1 MPAPAP
7 CRMNALLIE
16 DERLAATHLQNLLR
30 KHPDVQ
36 VVAVVPSVAAGIEWL
51 RQHPVPDLIFADI
64 QLEDGLSFEIFE
76 AVPVRAPLIF
86 TTSFNEY
93 ALKAFQLLSV
103 DYLLKPI
110 QAKDLSRALGKHAY
124 WLAQASA
131 PPSDSEAQLLKMQQ
145 LLAQFAPAI
154 PSYRQRFLITAG
166 EQLLP
171 VAVEEIA
178 YFYTLNEVVY
188 LVRHD
193 GRKFTLEHNLEKLEG
208 LLDPAKFFRLN
219 RQYLASLRAIGK
231 IHSHFLGKLK
241 LELLPARPDEVLVS
255 RERTP
260 LFKRW
265 LE

>member
-1 MPAPAP
+1 
-7 CRMNALLIE
+7 MNTLLIE

-30 KHPDVQ
+30 KHPAVQ

-51 RQHPVPDLIFADI
+51 RSHPTPDLIFADI
-64 QLEDGLSFEIFE
+64 QLEDGLCFEIFD

-110 QAKDLSRALGKHAY
+110 QAKDLARALEKYAY
-124 WLAQASA
+124 WLPQA
-131 PPSDSEAQLLKMQQ
+131 PSPVPDGEAQLLQMQQ
-145 LLAQFAPAI
+145 LLAQFAPTL

-171 VAVEEIA
+171 VAVEDIA
-178 YFYTLNEVVY
+178 YFYTLHEVVY

-193 GRKFTLEHNLEKLEG
+193 GRKFTLEHNLEKLES
-208 LLDPAKFFRLN
+208 LLDPARFFRLN
-219 RQYLASLRAIGK
+219 RQYLASLKAIDK

-255 RERTP
+255 RERAP

>member
-1 MPAPAP
+1 MTT
-7 CRMNALLIE
+7 LLIE
-16 DERLAATHLQNLLR
+16 DERLAASHLQNLLR
-30 KHPDVQ
+30 KHPAVQ
-36 VVAVVPSVAAGIEWL
+36 VVAVVPSVATGTEWL
-51 RQHPVPDLIFADI
+51 RQHPAPDLIFADI
-64 QLEDGLSFEIFE
+64 QLEDGLSFEIFD

-93 ALKAFQLLSV
+93 ALKAFELLSV

-110 QAKDLSRALGKHAY
+110 QAKDLARALEKHAY
-124 WLAQASA
+124 WLPQGPA
-131 PPSDSEAQLLKMQQ
+131 PQPDSEAQLLKMQQ
-145 LLAQFAPAI
+145 LLAQFAPNL

-171 VAVEEIA
+171 VAVEDIA
-178 YFYTLNEVVY
+178 YFYTLNEVIY

-193 GRKFTLEHNLEKLEG
+193 GRKFPLEHNLEKLES
-208 LLDPAKFFRLN
+208 LFDPAKFFRLN
-219 RQYLASLRAIGK
+219 RQYLASLKAIGK
-231 IHSHFLGKLK
+231 IYNHFSGKLK
-241 LELLPARPDEVLVS
+241 IELLPSRPDEVLVS

>member
-1 MPAPAP
+1 
-7 CRMNALLIE
+7 MNTLLIE
-16 DERLAATHLQNLLR
+16 DERLAVTHLQNLLR
-30 KHPDVQ
+30 KHPDVRVIG
-36 VVAVVPSVAAGIEWL
+36 VVASVAAGIEWL
-51 RQHPVPDLIFADI
+51 GSHPAPDLIFSDI
-64 QLEDGLSFEIFE
+64 QLEDGLSFEIFD

-110 QAKDLSRALGKHAY
+110 QAKDLARALEKHAY
-124 WLAQASA
+124 WLTQAPA
-131 PPSDSEAQLLKMQQ
+131 PQQPGGEAQLLKMQQ
-145 LLAQFAPAI
+145 LLAQFAPAQ

-193 GRKFTLEHNLEKLEG
+193 GRKFTLEHTLEKLES
-208 LLDPAKFFRLN
+208 LLDPATFFRLN
-219 RQYLASLRAIGK
+219 RQYLASLKAIGK

-241 LELLPARPDEVLVS
+241 LELLPPRPDEVLVS
-255 RERTP
+255 RDRAP